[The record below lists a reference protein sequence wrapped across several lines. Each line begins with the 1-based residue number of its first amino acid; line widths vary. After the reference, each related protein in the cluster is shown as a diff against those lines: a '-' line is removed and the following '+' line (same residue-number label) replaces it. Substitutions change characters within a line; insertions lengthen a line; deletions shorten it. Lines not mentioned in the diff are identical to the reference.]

1 MDAIGCRVFVLRG
14 LLRVFLP
21 VHRLQFPTGFVRF
34 NFIDRN
40 LLSGRC
46 AVQGELL
53 LRRIHWK

>member
-1 MDAIGCRVFVLRG
+1 MKNGNYETAG
-14 LLRVFLP
+14 LDL
-21 VHRLQFPTGFVRF
+21 
-34 NFIDRN
+34 IDRN